1 MNLKIACLGAL
12 AATVLAGAA
21 LAGALD
27 EPKMMSPFFTDA
39 SMKTMKS
46 DADMKKV
53 WAATAKRSGQDDKV
67 MQRCGDEQAARRV
80 LREIEGTR
88 RSK

>member
-1 MNLKIACLGAL
+1 MNIKNVCLGAL

-39 SMKTMKS
+39 SMKHS
-46 DADMKKV
+46 NGQYRRQ
-53 WAATAKRSGQDDKV
+53 KRV
-67 MQRCGDEQAARRV
+67 E
-80 LREIEGTR
+80 
-88 RSK
+88 